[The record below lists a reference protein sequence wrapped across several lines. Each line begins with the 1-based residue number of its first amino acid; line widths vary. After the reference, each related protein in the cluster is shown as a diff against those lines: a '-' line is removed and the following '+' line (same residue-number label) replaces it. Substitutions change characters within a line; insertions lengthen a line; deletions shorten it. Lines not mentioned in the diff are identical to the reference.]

1 MIRIISYSNV
11 SGFRNI
17 SEKSQVTI
25 VFAGIHLNA
34 ASYLVAELLPN
45 CGIKQMYLLIF

>member
-17 SEKSQVTI
+17 SEKSQLTI
-25 VFAGIHLNA
+25 IFAGIHLIFT
-34 ASYLVAELLPN
+34 SYLVAEFLPD
-45 CGIKQMYLLIF
+45 CGIRQMCLLIV